1 MNSSPPRYRV
11 TRVYKT
17 PYPEHLIF
25 NKGEWVEIGPEFK
38 DDPEWKD
45 WIWCKSMDKVEA
57 WVPKQFIEVEN
68 QRAKMK
74 RDYDARELSIS
85 PEDQLLVYEIINGFG
100 LAENRSGERGWVPM
114 KCLELVN
121 PSVE

>member
-1 MNSSPPRYRV
+1 MVTPPATYRV
-11 TRVYKT
+11 IQEYRS

-25 NKGEWVEIGPEFK
+25 AEGESVVLGEQFK
-38 DDPEWKD
+38 DDPQWKD
-45 WIWCKSMDKVEA
+45 WVWCVSENHVAA